1 LVGFFWRLTFLNV
14 FYSLKK
20 RRTGVTVKTER
31 TGMFGKL
38 DFHKLNL
45 DIQSKLESDFDS
57 LDVNKATDK
66 DMTQIHEIYLA
77 SKNVIEKTES
87 NKLQLRFN
95 PIKSDIYLM
104 FDWLGKKPSD
114 YLIESVPL
122 NEIDLQDL
130 LDNLNLSFNDG
141 IELTDVAEMDVQLEY
156 LIDCYMS
163 LKK

>member
-1 LVGFFWRLTFLNV
+1 MLW
-14 FYSLKK
+14 KK
-20 RRTGVTVKTER
+20 RRTGITVKTER

-57 LDVNKATDK
+57 LDINNAKDK
-66 DMTQIHEIYLA
+66 EMLQIHEIYLA
-77 SKNVIEKTES
+77 SKNVVEKTNPES
-87 NKLQLRFN
+87 NNPQLRFN
-95 PIKSDIYLM
+95 PINSDIYLM

-114 YLIESVPL
+114 YLIEPVSL

-130 LDNLNLSFNDG
+130 LENLNLSFSDG

-156 LIDCYMS
+156 LIDCYLS

>member
-1 LVGFFWRLTFLNV
+1 
-14 FYSLKK
+14 
-20 RRTGVTVKTER
+20 
-31 TGMFGKL
+31 MFGKL

-57 LDVNKATDK
+57 LDINNAKDK
-66 DMTQIHEIYLA
+66 EMLQIHEIYLA
-77 SKNVIEKTES
+77 SKNVVEKTNPES
-87 NKLQLRFN
+87 NNPQLRFN
-95 PIKSDIYLM
+95 PINSDIYLM

-114 YLIESVPL
+114 YLIEPVSL

-130 LDNLNLSFNDG
+130 LENLNLSFSDG

-156 LIDCYMS
+156 LIDCYLS